1 MATNHDKDSRRA
13 HSGHLDNQQR
23 KSGRTDHTHTRENSA
38 RSRNRKNGDQ
48 EERRRRRE
56 GRTDYRQSHTPKKF
70 GYREERQQK
79 FLRNEPSIPDDVQAQ
94 ELDPMVLQDLKV
106 LSKDNADVVA
116 KHLICCAMYLDEDP
130 ELAAR
135 HAQAAK
141 ARAGRVAVVR
151 ETAGIAAYHIGDWKE
166 ALSELRAARRM
177 SGGPGLLAVMAD
189 AERGL
194 GKPDKA
200 IELAAS
206 PEARQLDAESSI
218 ELAIVVAG
226 AHADM
231 GQYEEARKALEVHNP
246 KLHPETLTDLR
257 LSYAYADALVSA
269 GESKV
274 ALERF
279 AAVASADTH
288 HLTDAADR
296 VAELEGTL

>member
-1 MATNHDKDSRRA
+1 MADNPGKNSRRA
-13 HSGHLDNQQR
+13 HSGSTAGQQR
-23 KSGRTDHTHTRENSA
+23 NAGRTDRTHYHGKTSGS
-38 RSRNRKNGDQ
+38 RSRKKADP
-48 EERRRRRE
+48 EERRRRE
-56 GRTDYRQSHTPKKF
+56 GRTDYRQSHTPKRF

-79 FLRNEPSIPDDVQAQ
+79 FLRNEPTIPDDVQPQ

-106 LSKDNADVVA
+106 LSKDNADTVA

-130 ELAAR
+130 DLAFK

-151 ETAGIAAYHIGDWKE
+151 ETAGIAAYHMGEWKE

-194 GKPDKA
+194 GKPEKA
-200 IELAAS
+200 IELAES
-206 PEARQLDAESSI
+206 PEARQLDPESTI
-218 ELAIVVAG
+218 ELAIVAAG
-226 AHADM
+226 AHADLDHFDT
-231 GQYEEARKALEVHNP
+231 ARSMLEVHRP

-257 LSYAYADALVSA
+257 LSYAYADALAKV
-269 GESKV
+269 GEREA

-279 AAVASADTH
+279 IAVAKADTQN
-288 HLTDAADR
+288 LTDAAER
-296 VAELEGTL
+296 VSELEGRD

>member
-1 MATNHDKDSRRA
+1 MATNPGQDSRRA
-13 HSGHLDNQQR
+13 HSGQAQSRQGKGAHNDRTRRQDNSTRSHGRKKVDQQ
-23 KSGRTDHTHTRENSA
+23 
-38 RSRNRKNGDQ
+38 
-48 EERRRRRE
+48 ERRRRRE

-79 FLRNEPSIPDDVQAQ
+79 FLRNEPSIPEDVQPQ

-130 ELAAR
+130 DLALK

-151 ETAGIAAYHIGDWKE
+151 ETAGIAAYHVGQWKE

-194 GKPDKA
+194 GKPEKA
-200 IELAAS
+200 LELAES
-206 PEARQLDAESSI
+206 PEASQLDPESTI

-226 AHADM
+226 AHSDLEN
-231 GQYEEARKALEVHNP
+231 YEAAVHTLEIHNP
-246 KLHPETLTDLR
+246 KLHPKTITDLR
-257 LSYAYADALVSA
+257 LSYAYADALAKA
-269 GESKV
+269 GKSEV
-274 ALERF
+274 ARDRF
-279 AAVASADTH
+279 VAVAQADTET
-288 HLTDAADR
+288 LTDAAER
-296 VAELEGTL
+296 VTELEGAL